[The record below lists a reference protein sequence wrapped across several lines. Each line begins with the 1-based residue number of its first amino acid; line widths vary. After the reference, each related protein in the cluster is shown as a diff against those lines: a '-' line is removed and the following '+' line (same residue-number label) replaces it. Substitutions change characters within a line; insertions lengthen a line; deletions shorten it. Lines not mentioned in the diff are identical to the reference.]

1 MDVYAENILDH
12 YRNPRKQITVDSGQ
26 WTVSHGEKNLSCGD
40 ELTLGLQIKNDRVTD
55 IGWDGT
61 GCAIS
66 QASMSILSEELTGKS
81 TAELAAMTPQHV
93 YDLLG
98 VPIGPRRIK
107 CALLSLHTLKN
118 ALRKAEGKDAQGWSE
133 TTSTKE

>member
-12 YRNPRKQITVDSGQ
+12 YRNPRKKLKIENEKWKIT
-26 WTVSHGEKNLSCGD
+26 HAEINISCGD
-40 ELTLGLQIKNDRVTD
+40 ELTIGLVIENDRVID
-55 IGWDGT
+55 IGWEGT

-98 VPIGPRRIK
+98 VPIGLRRVK

-118 ALRKAEGKDAQGWSE
+118 ALRKAKGKDLQGWSK
-133 TTSTKE
+133 TAQS